1 MIEHT
6 IFYPFI
12 LSLPVTKAN
21 PRSYHFLNVHLSLF
35 STFYFC
41 LSTSFLSFYTPPLHF
56 FFYLPS
62 SLSSTVRSSV
72 RPLVPSRFQFF
83 ILLISLP
90 SFLTELSSLNFFLTF
105 FHSLFT
111 YLYLCLFITVRFLP
125 MMNLSSGPTMSSSF
139 VWILASSSI
148 YIPP

>member
-41 LSTSFLSFYTPPLHF
+41 PSTSFLSFYTPPLHF

-72 RPLVPSRFQFF
+72 RPLVPSRFQFYPTYIPSLLSYRTFF
-83 ILLISLP
+83 IEFLPYFLSFSISLSLSMSLYHGP
-90 SFLTELSSLNFFLTF
+90 LLTYDELIIWTDN
-105 FHSLFT
+105 
-111 YLYLCLFITVRFLP
+111 V
-125 MMNLSSGPTMSSSF
+125 
-139 VWILASSSI
+139 V
-148 YIPP
+148 